1 MQRKKSVYK
10 GLEFTPVWFTDNSLT
25 SPDFFQISE
34 FPQRLTAGKNLF
46 KLRGHPTNLT
56 PGSNLAIEVLDYN
69 GDPVYTEVINYINE
83 DKSRVIAIYVYA
95 ETSPGN
101 CTVTLLGESSIAPAE
116 WQGKPNVK
124 WSRTVAINPN
134 IANDTEIIYV
144 NTPILSVTEQLS
156 TQLDRQ
162 YSGNIQFPTYSVG
175 TVRYFTYNGQSA
187 IELIGGQ
194 LVADMVGGTLT
205 VSSPVNAT
213 PTPIFSTFTPG
224 FTSTIK
230 KILSNTTALLDTT
243 YTVNNTQGLST
254 HTFAAFD
261 ASAYTITYEAI
272 PTYIPTQNSESFA
285 VININ
290 GLEPSTG
297 DTSHIK
303 IYMSNSGQ
311 IGTWELLNELELADT
326 EIFIASTASA
336 LPPQSIGN
344 FINQP
349 TINTFWLGRTLQGFT
364 NGPAPTLTYNN
375 QDLPNSMIISN
386 AVDLTPFNA
395 VTIAQIN
402 NSYAREFTAGTQY
415 KLTLDA
421 IGSISGSTK
430 PTLSIYMSGSALN
443 APTTDPLNSEFSD
456 TLGKKIG
463 QLHVASNTQR
473 FDDVTFNFTADAS
486 GTGVILLVV
495 ESGAWQVADI
505 RTTTDNDT
513 GYTPNYFRTQIVV
526 PTAHKANNQL
536 SFKAEYYNIA
546 GELCKQ
552 ISYDLNKNWQG
563 GNRYIDGDYSMLT
576 GSLYVADSL
585 ETGVAISGYKNTG
598 FIRSLGYQG
607 FAAGFPGFLIWSG
620 SALSGSLGTKGGAP
634 YTGVG
639 LELYANANNYFRYA
653 TQPSELDVR
662 TQTFFLGDP
671 TSQYISGSNGQLEIS
686 SSGFFLAPGGNV
698 TASSFIALGPDGDTL
713 FNSNSQFADGYNV
726 GRVVFFNRNEFT
738 HTGNI
743 GNSIAAGVTAS
754 IFETFI
760 LPGETRMQTSFTCEF
775 TNAAAGSRTLLAQWF
790 IQSASITS
798 DSGTNTGY
806 DSWSTPQQ
814 IKGDTIILSN
824 TPAGQTRGRSFNGS
838 ITTGGGITTFESHQ
852 GKYVRVYM
860 VVWNFAT
867 GDASD
872 IVNLNR
878 FVYRTSRI
886 VGSSTEALP
895 APIG

>member
-1 MQRKKSVYK
+1 
-10 GLEFTPVWFTDNSLT
+10 
-25 SPDFFQISE
+25 
-34 FPQRLTAGKNLF
+34 
-46 KLRGHPTNLT
+46 
-56 PGSNLAIEVLDYN
+56 
-69 GDPVYTEVINYINE
+69 
-83 DKSRVIAIYVYA
+83 
-95 ETSPGN
+95 
-101 CTVTLLGESSIAPAE
+101 
-116 WQGKPNVK
+116 
-124 WSRTVAINPN
+124 
-134 IANDTEIIYV
+134 
-144 NTPILSVTEQLS
+144 
-156 TQLDRQ
+156 
-162 YSGNIQFPTYSVG
+162 
-175 TVRYFTYNGQSA
+175 
-187 IELIGGQ
+187 
-194 LVADMVGGTLT
+194 
-205 VSSPVNAT
+205 
-213 PTPIFSTFTPG
+213 
-224 FTSTIK
+224 
-230 KILSNTTALLDTT
+230 
-243 YTVNNTQGLST
+243 
-254 HTFAAFD
+254 
-261 ASAYTITYEAI
+261 
-272 PTYIPTQNSESFA
+272 
-285 VININ
+285 
-290 GLEPSTG
+290 
-297 DTSHIK
+297 
-303 IYMSNSGQ
+303 
-311 IGTWELLNELELADT
+311 
-326 EIFIASTASA
+326 
-336 LPPQSIGN
+336 
-344 FINQP
+344 
-349 TINTFWLGRTLQGFT
+349 
-364 NGPAPTLTYNN
+364 
-375 QDLPNSMIISN
+375 
-386 AVDLTPFNA
+386 
-395 VTIAQIN
+395 
-402 NSYAREFTAGTQY
+402 
-415 KLTLDA
+415 
-421 IGSISGSTK
+421 
-430 PTLSIYMSGSALN
+430 
-443 APTTDPLNSEFSD
+443 
-456 TLGKKIG
+456 
-463 QLHVASNTQR
+463 
-473 FDDVTFNFTADAS
+473 
-486 GTGVILLVV
+486 
-495 ESGAWQVADI
+495 
-505 RTTTDNDT
+505 
-513 GYTPNYFRTQIVV
+513 V